1 MYNYNLPE
9 RPLEPPM
16 EWDERIYDFSDCDI
30 PRRKGW
36 GSGGK
41 PWYERGDECEY

>member
-16 EWDERIYDFSDCDI
+16 EWDAQIYDFFDCDEW
-30 PRRKGW
+30 PGPKKRARF
-36 GSGGK
+36 
-41 PWYERGDECEY
+41 PWYEEEPYEG